1 MLTSGTLS
9 ILLIALLLDRLIGD
23 PDAIWSRV
31 PHPVVGFGKLVGVFD
46 HAFNGGGSAQAN
58 RMPLGLLAIVLLTG
72 FAAVVGIWLD
82 RLLGWIGVTGVV
94 LEIVVVTMMLA
105 QKSLVDH
112 VRAVRVGLSE
122 GGIEGGRKAVSRIVG
137 RDPEALDET
146 GVARAAIESLAEN
159 ASDGVVAPAFWYAVL
174 GLPGLFAYKI
184 INTADS
190 MIGHRNE
197 RYRSFGK
204 ASAILDD
211 IVNWIPARLTGLL
224 IAFADGSLRG
234 IRRARRTVAVM
245 LRDARMHRSPNA
257 GWPETAM
264 AAAVG
269 LALGGPRDYDGET
282 ADDPWLNVAGRHFIN
297 ERDIEA
303 AIVVFWRTMTVLAVL
318 VALLALLVRL
328 G

>member
-1 MLTSGTLS
+1 MFTSGTLS
-9 ILLIALLLDRLIGD
+9 ILLIALVLDRLIGD

-31 PHPVVGFGKLVGVFD
+31 PHPVVGFGKLVGIFD
-46 HAFNGGGSAQAN
+46 HAFNGEDSTDTN
-58 RMPLGLLAIVLLTG
+58 RASLGVLAIVLLTG
-72 FAAVVGIWLD
+72 FAAVLGIWLD
-82 RLLGWIGVTGVV
+82 RLLGWAGVAGYV
-94 LEIVVVTMMLA
+94 LEIVIVAMMLA

-112 VRAVRVGLSE
+112 VRAVRIGLSE
-122 GGIEGGRKAVSRIVG
+122 GGLEGGRQAVSRIVG
-137 RDPEALDET
+137 RDPETLDET

-190 MIGHRNE
+190 MIGHRSE
-197 RYRSFGK
+197 RYRAFGK

-211 IVNWIPARLTGLL
+211 IVNWIPARLTGFL

-234 IRRARRTVAVM
+234 VRRARRTVSVM
-245 LRDARMHRSPNA
+245 FRDAGMHRSPNA

-264 AAAVG
+264 AAATG
-269 LALGGPRDYDGET
+269 LALGGPRSYGGET
-282 ADDPWLNVAGRHFIN
+282 VDDPWLNVAGRHFIG
-297 ERDIEA
+297 ERDIETA
-303 AIVVFWRTMTVLAVL
+303 VVVFWRTMSVLAVL
-318 VALLALLVRL
+318 VAALALAVRL